1 MMPVILLSV
10 LFLPFVLWPVEKLL
24 PFPFLVEELV
34 KVIYILLIIK
44 EEEATKE
51 RLISATVVG
60 VLFALSESFF
70 FLLNIQAVGTPST
83 LVTRLVLTLPL
94 HVVTTVLIMLPTL
107 LNKKLIILGFIL
119 AATLHFLFNMGVTKL
134 ANGPF

>member
-1 MMPVILLSV
+1 MPVILLSV

-83 LVTRLVLTLPL
+83 LVTRSVLTLPL